1 MSFTSIVGRKLKR
14 SIIFILLMTFGA
26 GIFGSLVPGGFIP
39 EEDMGYFYV
48 NVQLPN
54 AASIQRSD
62 VVTKDI
68 EQILMQ
74 IPEIDFVTTATGY
87 SILSGA
93 MVSNTGFLWVTLK
106 DWSERERTAEE
117 IIRDVNIRLAM
128 AIKKAQV
135 FAFGPPAIPGIGNG
149 SGYSIML
156 QDKAGNTPEYLSQN
170 AMKFIQAANARPEI
184 GRASTTFQETVPQRF
199 LNIDKEKALKLGIK
213 LNDLYTTVGAFM
225 GGAYVNDFTRFGRL
239 YKTYIQAEPEY
250 RVDETGNFRQ

>member
-1 MSFTSIVGRKLKR
+1 M
-14 SIIFILLMTFGA
+14 
-26 GIFGSLVPGGFIP
+26 VPGGFIP

-135 FAFGPPAIPGIGNG
+135 FAFGPSCHTG
-149 SGYSIML
+149 SW
-156 QDKAGNTPEYLSQN
+156 KW
-170 AMKFIQAANARPEI
+170 
-184 GRASTTFQETVPQRF
+184 
-199 LNIDKEKALKLGIK
+199 
-213 LNDLYTTVGAFM
+213 
-225 GGAYVNDFTRFGRL
+225 
-239 YKTYIQAEPEY
+239 
-250 RVDETGNFRQ
+250 FRI